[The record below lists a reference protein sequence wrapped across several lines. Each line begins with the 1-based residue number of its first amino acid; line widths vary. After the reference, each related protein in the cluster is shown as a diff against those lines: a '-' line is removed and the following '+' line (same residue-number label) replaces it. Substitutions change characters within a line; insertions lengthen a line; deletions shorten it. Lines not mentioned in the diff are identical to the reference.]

1 MSTPPTT
8 YHVHAHSTAGGSASV
23 TAHNQTVPVDASWGA
38 AEPSGLPGPAEL
50 LAAAFS
56 ACLMKNLERSSAIM
70 RFGYR
75 RADIDV
81 RARRQD
87 APPMFVEIEYQVRI
101 VTDED
106 ERRVTLLHRNLRQFG
121 TVYNTLAVACDV
133 HGTVVAVPPD
143 AAPRRGEPRS

>member
-1 MSTPPTT
+1 MATPPTT
-8 YHVHAHSTAGGSASV
+8 YHVRAHSTAGGNASV
-23 TAHNQTVPVDASWGA
+23 TVGNQTVPVDASWAA

-56 ACLMKNLERSSAIM
+56 ACLMKNLERSSSIM
-70 RFGYR
+70 RFGYQ

-87 APPMFVEIEYQVRI
+87 TPPRFVEIEYQVRI

-106 ERRVTLLHRNLRQFG
+106 ERHVDLLHRNLRQFG
-121 TVYNTLAVACDV
+121 TVYNTLAATCDV

-143 AAPRRGEPRS
+143 AATRPREPRT

>member
-8 YHVHAHSTAGGSASV
+8 YHVQAHSTAGGSASV
-23 TAHNQTVPVDASWGA
+23 TMGNQTVPVDASWGVT
-38 AEPSGLPGPAEL
+38 EPSGLPGPAQL

-56 ACLMKNLERSSAIM
+56 ACLMKNLERSGAIL
-70 RFGYR
+70 RFGYQ

-106 ERRVTLLHRNLRQFG
+106 ERRVNLLHRNLRQFG
-121 TVYNTLAVACDV
+121 TVYNTLAAVCDV
-133 HGTVVAVPPD
+133 HGTVVAVPP
-143 AAPRRGEPRS
+143 GETTGPGR